1 MRTRFAGGIG
11 GALLGALA
19 LLGPPAFAEDEPAV
33 STGAADAPATPPRA
47 ELERRGATIRAI
59 TIVVDNVFDPTKP
72 DENKRLYRW
81 ANRVHIRTHESVI
94 DDTLLFDVGDTFD
107 GRLLD
112 ESARALRARG
122 FLADAALEARAYD
135 PATNSVEVG
144 VRVRD
149 SWTLAPDLK
158 FSRSGGEN
166 DLAIGVSDD
175 NLFGTGKGLTAKY
188 SSDVDR
194 DETLLGSTSRVRS
207 GLSR

>member
-1 MRTRFAGGIG
+1 MRTRVAGGLG
-11 GALLGALA
+11 RALLGAWMLLA
-19 LLGPPAFAEDEPAV
+19 SPAFAEDEPAV
-33 STGAADAPATPPRA
+33 PTRDDGEPPPAADDPAPPARA

-59 TIVVDNVFDPTKP
+59 TIIVDNVFDPSKP

-94 DDTLLFDVGDTFD
+94 DDMLLFDVGDTFD

-112 ESARALRARG
+112 ESA
-122 FLADAALEARAYD
+122 LAPRAYD
-135 PATNSVEVG
+135 PATNSVEVE

-166 DLAIGVSDD
+166 EFAIGLSDA
-175 NLFGTGKGLTAKY
+175 NLFGTGKGLTVKY

-194 DETLLGSTSRVRS
+194 DE
-207 GLSR
+207 